1 MFTAMQDLSFSN
13 PPPHPNPKQTNKNK
27 DIISM
32 ILSEKKR
39 HIIISY
45 LIFKKYSEQENSNKT
60 IKPVY
65 VVCYKLYSVIK
76 KKKNCE

>member
-1 MFTAMQDLSFSN
+1 MFFNLYVYSHARPFLQQ

-45 LIFKKYSEQENSNKT
+45 LI
-60 IKPVY
+60 
-65 VVCYKLYSVIK
+65 L
-76 KKKNCE
+76 KKNIQNKKTQTKLLNQFT